1 MSSNNEV
8 KEFYN
13 NDIVYRFDKQKKI
26 HFGVVT
32 DSYESSD
39 SVEDFSNLRKGQIL
53 VYWIDDS
60 AETAWNQRKIK
71 LVSRTVIP
79 GDIVTRL
86 EQNGKESQRGYC
98 RTAQQYATVQII
110 GTNKIIE
117 GVYYER
123 LKHVVPIEI
132 NVPIYLNDKFGRIRS
147 FDQLITL
154 SSKCGALVKISL
166 NANADIE
173 NFWPRKRRHVFQEAF
188 YPGQEVVAMPSH
200 LVHPNWIHKSPSI
213 KRFSSNKR
221 VFTIQNIE
229 VTDVEVVWYDGEN
242 NSSASFLNE
251 EELKQIKILET
262 VDSNFLELAESRLF
276 KLTDTDLLA
285 KKRHWIQK
293 QYTILQPN
301 VRKVIHSVNRS
312 NKRQSKPKI
321 MGALVRS
328 PSVDIADQDWCT
340 DEDDDGVD
348 KSTGNAVD
356 GSLRSPTA
364 VIPET
369 GHILCDDTAS
379 TSSSSKILKRRHY
392 PPKAA
397 ELKSGNTLPVEVLC
411 IYSKATIVWQDGTE
425 ERDISTSQLY
435 FSIALDDHEF
445 FPGEW
450 VRGESEMGVFK
461 YGVVQQVDSG
471 QRIAKVKWF
480 VMKIPQE
487 HTPIPL
493 EIEEISVYDLHKHS
507 KYTFHPGSVVRL
519 KPNTNDKL
527 GSVIDGCIEGL
538 VQVQWCD
545 GISSQH
551 WPHELQSLP
560 DVMDFNSD
568 MDPDDDD
575 DSVNNSWETES
586 IESTTGNV
594 TDEATLQN
602 MAARLD
608 FIRSRILH
616 LKEALQLYSLMET
629 FSFVRDLLII
639 YDNSSYLDKLL
650 DTSFFSLKSKHY
662 QALLAQVK
670 ERAKSHGIELRGRLF
685 SDHPHNAVRAKSAE
699 KENMNKMM
707 KLEHR
712 INSRLGFS
720 KSSTP
725 LKAPHKDAGVCNSE
739 PTTPG
744 TPDLDT
750 NLGTANDSL
759 CVELLSMLK
768 TRMDLAYAEII
779 SRIGGAPVL
788 SVMTQASSAHCFL
801 GGNGGAN
808 TTIAASHSTQLFA
821 NDGGSGVVEQSTVI
835 HDQQHPFMSAT
846 SYPTTPDDSLT
857 IPTTNSTSTNATVT
871 PTAHSRATPLP
882 AIATPEKDDSVL
894 ATPIPPSPG
903 KVEDCPS
910 PSAGA
915 YGDTDMYKSL
925 AEAPKSHKFY
935 EPKCEPTK
943 RQQFFAAICREQSL
957 MRDSLPPG
965 VWVRTYQDR
974 LDLCSFMIR
983 GPHNTPY
990 EDGLFAFD
998 VQFSADYPRSPPLC
1012 HYVSYCSE
1020 RLNPNLYVEGRVCV
1034 SLLGTWMGRD
1044 TEVWGLNS
1052 TLLQLIVSIQGLI
1065 LVSEPY
1071 YNEAGYEKQIDSQ
1084 QGCENSRTY
1093 NEMVVLKLVQSMTV
1107 MLQRPPEVFETEMK
1121 EHFAQHAMSMYDR
1134 LNGWCDLSITNTSS
1148 NKPDFPLLPVS
1159 KGLRLSLNTALDR
1172 FKSTLSKVLS
1182 DFNAP

>member
-1 MSSNNEV
+1 MSTNTEV

-13 NDIVYRFDKQKKI
+13 NDVVYRFDKQKKI

-39 SVEDFSNLRKGQIL
+39 SVEDFNNLRKGQIL
-53 VYWIDDS
+53 VWWVDDS
-60 AETAWNQRKIK
+60 SETAWNQRKIK

-98 RTAQQYATVQII
+98 RMAQQYATVQII
-110 GTNKIIE
+110 GTNKIID

-132 NVPIYLNDKFGRIRS
+132 NVPIYLQDKFGRIRS

-166 NANADIE
+166 NANSDLE

-200 LVHPNWIHKSPSI
+200 LEHPNWIHKSTSI
-213 KRFSSNKR
+213 KRFASSKR
-221 VFTIQNIE
+221 IFTIQSIE

-242 NSSASFLNE
+242 SSTVSFLTQ
-251 EELKQIKILET
+251 EELTLIKILET
-262 VDSNFLELAESRLF
+262 VDSNFLELAESRLL
-276 KLTDTDLLA
+276 KVTETDLLI

-293 QYTILQPN
+293 QTTLLQPN

-312 NKRQSKPKI
+312 NKRQSKPKVI
-321 MGALVRS
+321 GSLIRS
-328 PSVDIADQDWCT
+328 PSVDIADQEWCT
-340 DEDDDGVD
+340 DDDYDGEGNSS
-348 KSTGNAVD
+348 STPADDSINPIVENT
-356 GSLRSPTA
+356 SKTS
-364 VIPET
+364 
-369 GHILCDDTAS
+369 CDDTAS
-379 TSSSSKILKRRHY
+379 TSSSTKVLKRRHY
-392 PPKAA
+392 PPKAT
-397 ELKSGNTLPVEVLC
+397 ELKPGNTIPVEVLC

-425 ERDISTSQLY
+425 ERDIPTSQLY
-435 FSIALDDHEF
+435 FSISLDDHEF

-450 VRGESEMGVFK
+450 VRGELDVGLFK
-461 YGVVQQVDSG
+461 YGVVQHVDYG
-471 QRIAKVKWF
+471 QRVAKVKWF
-480 VMKIPQE
+480 KKFQQE
-487 HTPIPL
+487 DTPVPL
-493 EIEEISVYDLHKHS
+493 EVEEMSVYDLHKHS

-519 KPNTNDKL
+519 KPIATGKL
-527 GSVIDGCIEGL
+527 GTVVDGCTEGL
-538 VQVQWCD
+538 VMVQWCD
-545 GISSQH
+545 GNSSQH
-551 WPHELQSLP
+551 WPQELQALP
-560 DVMDFNSD
+560 DVMDFDSD
-568 MDPDDDD
+568 MDDVDDD

-586 IESTTGNV
+586 IESTTGDV

-616 LKEALQLYSLMET
+616 LKEAMQQFSHIET

-670 ERAKSHGIELRGRLF
+670 ERAKAHGIELRGRLF
-685 SDHPHNAVRAKSAE
+685 SDHPYSAAKVKSAE
-699 KENMNKMM
+699 KENINKMM

-712 INSRLGFS
+712 INSRLGIS

-725 LKAPHKDAGVCNSE
+725 LKAPLKEAGVCVSE

-744 TPDLDT
+744 TPDLDAS
-750 NLGTANDSL
+750 LGLANDSL

-788 SVMTQASSAHCFL
+788 SVMTQASSAHCCL
-801 GGNGGAN
+801 GSGAAV
-808 TTIAASHSTQLFA
+808 TASHTAILV
-821 NDGGSGVVEQSTVI
+821 NDGGFNQPANDPNQKPAFI
-835 HDQQHPFMSAT
+835 MAT

-857 IPTTNSTSTNATVT
+857 IPTTNSLSTTGDTIT
-871 PTAHSRATPLP
+871 PTAQSLP
-882 AIATPEKDDSVL
+882 TTTTLEKVAAVVAMEEVL
-894 ATPIPPSPG
+894 AKPLVVSPEQVEELPPSG
-903 KVEDCPS
+903 
-910 PSAGA
+910 GA
-915 YGDTDMYKSL
+915 DGDTDMYKSL
-925 AEAPKSHKFY
+925 SEAPKSHKFY
-935 EPKCEPTK
+935 DPKCEPTK
-943 RQQFFAAICREQSL
+943 RQQFFAAICREQGL

-990 EDGLFAFD
+990 EDGLFVFD

-1093 NEMVVLKLVQSMTV
+1093 NEMVVLKLVQSMTA
-1107 MLQRPPEVFETEMK
+1107 MLQRPPEIFEKEMK
-1121 EHFAQHAMSMYDR
+1121 EHFTTQSTSMCER
-1134 LNGWCDLSITNTSS
+1134 LRGWCDLSITDSSS
-1148 NKPDFPLLPVS
+1148 NRPDFPLLPVS
-1159 KGLRLSLNTALDR
+1159 KGLRLSLNAALDR

-1182 DFNAP
+1182 DE